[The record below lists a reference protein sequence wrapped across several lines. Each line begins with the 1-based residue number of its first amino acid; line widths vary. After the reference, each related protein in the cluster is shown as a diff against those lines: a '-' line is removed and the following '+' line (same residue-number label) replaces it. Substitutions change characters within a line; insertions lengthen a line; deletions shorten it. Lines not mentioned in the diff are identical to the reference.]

1 MLLRHSATSGLQVF
15 GGKNDETD
23 RARNLELLKLS
34 FTFVFQFRS
43 TRVFVGKGNEL
54 PGPVFQRTFQNV
66 GVFVASEQTKIT
78 RLLAVPPVYTGLYL
92 YGPGAQRKTRR
103 TFVAL
108 CVGL

>member
-1 MLLRHSATSGLQVF
+1 MKPIV
-15 GGKNDETD
+15 
-23 RARNLELLKLS
+23 RNLELLKLS

-66 GVFVASEQTKIT
+66 GVFVASEHTKIT

-92 YGPGAQRKTRR
+92 YGPGAQRKARR

-108 CVGL
+108 CVGLRFDFDLHDGTVCQNKRTT